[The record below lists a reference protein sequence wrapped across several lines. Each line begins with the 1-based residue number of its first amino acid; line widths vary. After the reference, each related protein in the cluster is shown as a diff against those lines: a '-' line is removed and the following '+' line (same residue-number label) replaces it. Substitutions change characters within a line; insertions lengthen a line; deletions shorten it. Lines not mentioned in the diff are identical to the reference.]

1 MESRSPFKGLLFCF
15 TGLEPELSKPCIK
28 KIVKLG
34 GQYIGDL
41 TPNVN
46 ILVIGTNPMESAKYQ
61 FVTMHRNDMVVI
73 HHSALDQLYDIWV
86 NGDDISCKN
95 HSNFQK
101 YSNND
106 PLRMLHVLHS
116 RYGAKP
122 LTNFYIFL
130 GRCQNEDIK
139 ELEFFCRT
147 MGCIDCNTTQFMLD
161 IKTTHPDKQ
170 ILFITDSAE
179 SARAQAALS
188 VGGIP
193 LVHFK
198 WLKDCFVRDLALQY
212 DPYYLIENV
221 TGLPYNEIGIDAC
234 DSLEPRISIPNQ
246 YLTMSGNLDSE
257 EDTLLHPVMTNKLK
271 PKIDKIWE
279 RTFASNHK
287 DKNNDHKDTEKNTTI
302 TTETETETETTHKP
316 LYGCFQGCT
325 FTIHRS
331 FDVRKQE
338 ILEKIITQND
348 GSVSNRTTN
357 ADYLIVPSNMALDS
371 LNIDPNLETM
381 PELVTE
387 FFIERCYY
395 YKKIISPPDSW
406 SKPFLY
412 TSDFKLIPSSQ
423 LLQNHKDHILNIAIT
438 GFYGVE
444 LLQLKKIL
452 ELMRPMGI
460 NFSEFLN
467 RNSDILLL
475 NIASLNSIPRTH
487 VLWTNEYSDL
497 LLENYKQ
504 CDSNSSDKERR
515 NIHTSPVFKKSMK
528 EKINFAREKHPI
540 PIITPA
546 FIMDIFHTARVFT
559 RNIID
564 DEPKIRISD
573 SRWTVCLPRGNAS
586 SFICRLKYIDPTK
599 RLLLNK
605 TQDSQKYESDGKVK
619 KEGSIN
625 KTPSNFS
632 SAKEM
637 AKDVLNI
644 MQTSSSAPKKILRKR
659 VQSLETDY
667 NSPSPPVNEE
677 TVTKP
682 MAKRPK
688 LAMVKK
694 LRPVEREVSWG
705 SMISDELKRTGQDN
719 TKQEEKEI
727 QVQDSFNNNGAYTQ
741 VTYGHRDQMESGNQ
755 TTKRMTRHHAKELGI

>member
-1 MESRSPFKGLLFCF
+1 MESQSPFKGLLFCF
-15 TGLEPELSKPCIK
+15 TGLDQEVSKSYIK

-34 GQYIGDL
+34 GQYNGDL
-41 TPNVN
+41 TPQANV
-46 ILVIGTNPMESAKYQ
+46 LVIGSNPMQSAKYQ
-61 FVTMHRNDMVVI
+61 FVTMHRNDMAVI
-73 HHSALDQLYDIWV
+73 HFSTIDQLYDIWV
-86 NGDDISCKN
+86 NGDDISCKDHFN
-95 HSNFQK
+95 YQK
-101 YSNND
+101 YKNND

-116 RYGAKP
+116 RYEAKP
-122 LTNFYIFL
+122 LTDFYIFL

-139 ELEFFCRT
+139 ELEFFCRA
-147 MGCIDCNTTQFMLD
+147 MGCIDCNSTQFIMD
-161 IKTTHPDKQ
+161 IKITHPNKN
-170 ILFITDSAE
+170 ILFITDSTN

-198 WLKDCFVRDLALQY
+198 WLRDCFIRDLALQY
-212 DPYYLIENV
+212 DPYYLVEN
-221 TGLPYNEIGIDAC
+221 TMGLSYEEIGVGAC
-234 DSLEPRISIPNQ
+234 DSVEPRISIPSQ
-246 YLTMSGNLDSE
+246 HLTPTIGNIDSDDE
-257 EDTLLHPVMTNKLK
+257 NTSHRLMTNKLK
-271 PKIDKIWE
+271 PKVDKIWE
-279 RTFASNHK
+279 RTFASN
-287 DKNNDHKDTEKNTTI
+287 DNNKQKTSDLTTNGKS
-302 TTETETETETTHKP
+302 TTNSEPTIQDEPIH
-316 LYGCFQGCT
+316 GCFHGCI

-331 FDVRKQE
+331 FDSRKYE
-338 ILEKIITQND
+338 ILEKVITKND
-348 GSVSNRTTN
+348 GSVHTRITN
-357 ADYLIVPSNMALDS
+357 ANYLIVPSNMSLDS

-395 YKKIISPPDSW
+395 YKKLISPPDSW

-412 TSDFKLIPSSQ
+412 TSDFKLVPSLR
-423 LLQNHKDHILNIAIT
+423 LLQNHNDQVLNIAIT

-452 ELMRPMGI
+452 ELMQPMGI
-460 NFSEFLN
+460 CFSEFLN
-467 RNSDILLL
+467 RKTDILLL

-487 VLWTNEYSDL
+487 ALWTNEYSDL

-504 CDSNSSDKERR
+504 CDPNSPEKERQ
-515 NIHTSPVFKKSMK
+515 NIHMSPVFKKSMK

-599 RLLLNK
+599 SLILNGN
-605 TQDSQKYESDGKVK
+605 QDSPNKQLDTKVK
-619 KEGSIN
+619 KEDHISR
-625 KTPSNFS
+625 PSSNFS
-632 SAKEM
+632 SAKAM
-637 AKDVLNI
+637 AQDVVNI
-644 MQTSSSAPKKILRKR
+644 MHTSSSAPQKLLRKR
-659 VQSLETDY
+659 VQQSETSY
-667 NSPSPPVNEE
+667 KSSPSPIKQE
-677 TVTKP
+677 TMTIP
-682 MAKRPK
+682 TMKRPK

-694 LRPVEREVSWG
+694 PRPVEREVSWG
-705 SMISDELKRTGQDN
+705 SMISDELKRTGQD
-719 TKQEEKEI
+719 KIRQEKNEI
-727 QVQDSFNNNGAYTQ
+727 QVQDSVENNEAYTQ
-741 VTYGHRDQMESGNQ
+741 VTYGRRDQVEPENH